1 MPIALVTHLSRDT
14 TGISQRVARDL
25 LAGEV
30 DDWSALEDDAG
41 ALRITTAGVPEA
53 SEFLPTA
60 ADPTAAVAA
69 VVKDAGALAI
79 VPASAVTPQVRALT
93 IDDVSPVHTPGNYP
107 LTTQALSPPGTMLT
121 TTIVGDIM
129 LGRRV
134 GESLTRADDPAAVFR
149 PMASRLAAA
158 DVTVGNLEST
168 LSKSGAPTQG
178 GDSFGADPGVLAGL
192 ELAGFDVLSVANN
205 HLGDYGER
213 AIGETVAE
221 LRDGGFRPV
230 GGGTNLARARQP
242 AIVERKGV
250 RIGFI
255 ATDSIGETPAATAS
269 RPGTNRVDAPPRTGP
284 LDRRALSRVAADIRS
299 LDEQVDLVVVLPH
312 WGTQYTNVPESS
324 QRTMAEAFAAAGA
337 DLVVGGHPHW
347 VQGWQT
353 MGDATVIHSLGNFIF
368 DMDFMRQTQEGIAL
382 EVTSW
387 GDRVVAIQP
396 VAYVIGDDFAPRPA
410 SARRSQQIMDQ
421 IRRSSRP
428 PFDALR

>member
-1 MPIALVTHLSRDT
+1 M
-14 TGISQRVARDL
+14 
-25 LAGEV
+25 

-41 ALRITTAGVPEA
+41 ALRITTAGVAEA

-69 VVKDAGALAI
+69 VVNDAGALAI

-107 LTTQALSPPGTMLT
+107 LTTHVLSPPGTMLT

-178 GDSFGADPGVLAGL
+178 GDSFGADPDVLAGL
-192 ELAGFDVLSVANN
+192 DLAGFDVLSVANN
-205 HLGDYGER
+205 HLGDYGQR

-269 RPGTNRVDAPPRTGP
+269 RPGTNRVNAPPRTGP
-284 LDRRALSRVAADIRS
+284 LDRRALARVAADIRA
-299 LDEQVDLVVVLPH
+299 LDAQVDLVVVLPH
-312 WGTQYTNVPESS
+312 WGTQYTNVPERS
-324 QRTMAEAFAAAGA
+324 QRTMAEAFTAAGA
-337 DLVVGGHPHW
+337 DVVIGGHPHW
-347 VQGWQT
+347 VQGWET

-368 DMDFMRQTQEGIAL
+368 DMDFMRQTQEGIAV

-387 GDRVVAIQP
+387 GDRVLAIDP
-396 VAYVIGDDFAPRPA
+396 VPYVIGNDFAPRPA
-410 SARRSQQIMDQ
+410 SARRTADHGPDPQVRA
-421 IRRSSRP
+421 RRPMTRCAELRTAPRRP
-428 PFDALR
+428 